1 MKTTVRI
8 ALILMIGFTLT
19 MTTDVSSK
27 KPKMHRSGF
36 LTDYSLLK
44 EDPEG
49 LVQWKYFKDGVDF
62 GAYDKI
68 ILDYATF
75 FIKEDA
81 EYKGIQPDELT
92 ELSMNLHNA
101 FLGTLARAY
110 SFTDKPGP
118 GTMRLRLAITGLVP
132 GKPVSGTMTTIVPF
146 GLAASFI
153 KKAVTGSHIGMGQVS
168 GEAEL
173 VDSQTG
179 EILAAAID
187 NKVGQKHK
195 LSKTFTKWGQVQAI
209 FNDWAENFSS
219 RLDKHSGRK

>member
-1 MKTTVRI
+1 MKTTVRT
-8 ALILMIGFTLT
+8 ALILMIGFAV
-19 MTTDVSSK
+19 MMVSIGATSK
-27 KPKMHRSGF
+27 KMSQSGF

-49 LVQWKYFKDGVDF
+49 LVQWKYFKDGANF

-68 ILDYATF
+68 ILDHATF
-75 FIKEDA
+75 FFKEDA
-81 EYKGIQPDELT
+81 DYKGIHPDELT
-92 ELSMNLHNA
+92 ELAQNLHKA

-118 GTMRLRLAITGLVP
+118 GTMRLRLAITDLVP
-132 GKPVSGTMTTIVPF
+132 GKPGTGVMTTIVPF

-153 KKAVTGSHIGMGQVS
+153 KKAVTGSHIGMAQVS

-187 NKVGQKHK
+187 NKIGQKQK
-195 LSKTFTKWGQVQAI
+195 ISKSFTTWGQVESI
-209 FNDWAENFSS
+209 FNDWAENFSK
-219 RLDKHSGRK
+219 RLDKHSGRE

>member
-1 MKTTVRI
+1 MKTTLRT
-8 ALILMIGFTLT
+8 ALILMIGFAVII
-19 MTTDVSSK
+19 VSIGATSK
-27 KPKMHRSGF
+27 KMPISGF

-49 LVQWKYFKDGVDF
+49 LVQWKYFKDGANF

-68 ILDYATF
+68 IIDHATF
-75 FIKEDA
+75 FFKEDSD
-81 EYKGIQPDELT
+81 YKGIHPTELT
-92 ELSMNLHNA
+92 ELAQNLHKA
-101 FLGTLARAY
+101 FLVTLARAY

-118 GTMRLRLAITGLVP
+118 GTMRVRLAITDLVP
-132 GKPVSGTMTTIVPF
+132 GKPGTGVMTTVVPF

-153 KKAVTGSHIGMGQVS
+153 KKAVTGSHIGMAQIS

-187 NKVGQKHK
+187 NKMGQKQK
-195 LSKTFTKWGQVQAI
+195 LGKSFTKWGQIEVI
-209 FNDWAENFSS
+209 FNGWAENFSK

>member
-1 MKTTVRI
+1 MKTKVRI
-8 ALILMIGFTLT
+8 MLVLVIGLTLT
-19 MTTDVSSK
+19 ITTGIAGE
-27 KPKMHRSGF
+27 KPEMHQTGF

-49 LVQWKYFKDGVDF
+49 LVQWKYFKDGANF

-68 ILDYATF
+68 IIDHVTF
-75 FIKEDA
+75 FFKEDA
-81 EYKGIQPDELT
+81 DYKGIHPNELT
-92 ELSMNLHNA
+92 ELAQNLHKA
-101 FLGTLARAY
+101 FLETLARAY

-118 GTMRLRLAITGLVP
+118 GTMRVRLAITDLVP
-132 GKPVSGTMTTIVPF
+132 GKPGAGVMTTVVPF

-153 KKAVTGSHIGMGQVS
+153 KKAVTGSHIGMAQIS
-168 GEAEL
+168 GEAEM

-187 NKVGQKHK
+187 NKIGQKHK
-195 LSKTFTKWGQVQAI
+195 LNKSFTKWGQVESI
-209 FNDWAENFSS
+209 FNDWAENFSK